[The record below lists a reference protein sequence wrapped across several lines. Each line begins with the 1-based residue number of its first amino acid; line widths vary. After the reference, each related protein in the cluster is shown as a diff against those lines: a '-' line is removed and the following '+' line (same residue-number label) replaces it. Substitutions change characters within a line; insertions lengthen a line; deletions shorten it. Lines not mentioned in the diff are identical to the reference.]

1 MDWKQGVLGTPIVT
15 VKDAYRNKFLVPT
28 VEDACPYTREVFAY
42 PMIGIET
49 LCFGRF
55 ACPYS
60 DSDHKNVTA
69 Y

>member
-1 MDWKQGVLGTPIVT
+1 LKQGVLGTPIGT
-15 VKDAYRNKFLVPT
+15 VK
-28 VEDACPYTREVFAY
+28 DACPYTREVFAY

-55 ACPYS
+55 ACPCS